1 MANNPVNRSESIH
14 YLVFL
19 IGVITMLSG
28 VAMVVEY
35 PDAAVYSIAGGGVVA
50 VLAMISQAYSWYKNG
65 TL

>member
-1 MANNPVNRSESIH
+1 MKAPVNRSESIH
-14 YLVFL
+14 LIVFL
-19 IGVITMLSG
+19 IGVITMISS

-35 PDAAVYSIAGGGVVA
+35 PDAAVYWIAGGGVVA